1 MFGGR
6 LCVGRLHLLPM
17 ATTERI
23 CGCTTTSSVIGRPR
37 IAMGGAALD
46 HY

>member
-1 MFGGR
+1 VFGGR

-23 CGCTTTSSVIGRPR
+23 CGCTTTSSVIEASHRD
-37 IAMGGAALD
+37 GAR
-46 HY
+46 H